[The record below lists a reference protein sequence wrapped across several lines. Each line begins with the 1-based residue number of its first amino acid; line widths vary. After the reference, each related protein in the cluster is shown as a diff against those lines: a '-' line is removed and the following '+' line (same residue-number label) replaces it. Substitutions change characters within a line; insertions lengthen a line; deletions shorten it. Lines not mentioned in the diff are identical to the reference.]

1 MSTFLSFEV
10 LQPGCYDVSLENG
23 QLEIATNNPD
33 FPVLAQIV
41 TPTEFVVSGA
51 PSAPVVSDYSAVLCA
66 GDLFSASMSTGSDGP
81 ESTTLSY
88 TLVGPTGATLD
99 NDDVSASGLGCN
111 GPSLSLGLS
120 PIALEDLGEH
130 LLAVNATN
138 ACGPSP
144 ATFQSVEVVAAPTF
158 TLSTDPVC
166 DGEDAL
172 VVSDIEVTD
181 YINDVAGTPTA
192 EWSWSS
198 GNSSLGLTNLINP
211 ADGDVVEQ
219 TVDLVY
225 TVTDDNGTSTATC
238 SASASATQVVHTPTP
253 LELSFNGAPSA
264 STLCAGDMLDV
275 AVVSETALNETADYS
290 WFTSVPPNG
299 GDATSRMWQALN
311 QSVDITVGQN
321 STFADGTTCDNSDSP
336 VEVTIPVNAIPAI
349 SWANGDDLDA
359 ACAGSVATLDVNLVA
374 SSGAA
379 TTVSWTSAL
388 GGNDQELDGSGALT
402 LELDLPATQPAGP
415 ISVAVTAVDNAGC
428 ASNGLEG
435 FVDVRVAE
443 SPAGEFEA
451 ACEGQEIEPT
461 NVPEGANLS
470 YSWTYNGLPFN
481 GEGASTST
489 PTFPAVNC
497 LDTPDIELAL
507 TTSYD
512 VAGESLMCT
521 SEPLAFPVTVTPVAE
536 FALALPDVLCA
547 DAEVEFEVSGPGLT
561 AFLCEEATLE
571 YAWAVDRGNGFQP
584 AGTGTSLSL
593 NTGDAGAIE
602 VAVEAI
608 TTGSAGTCVNTET
621 VVLNVAAN
629 PVLSPFEENLMFCE
643 DGSLELEAAF
653 DVNENGGI
661 EYNWELGD
669 LTSFI
674 LQGQGTSD
682 VSLSLSEASA
692 ASNGTLGLTVLDA
705 AGCQT
710 SADVSFDVLTLP
722 VPGTVSWETA
732 PAGACSGEGVLSAWK
747 RPNST
752 PHWTRRPSL
761 RMGRPQMTQ
770 ARCCPPCPPQTR

>member
-1 MSTFLSFEV
+1 MDIHSTDSNNLTKHLMRSGVMKVLFATMFLVTAALQSQAEETFPPTSMSVTSAQACVGDDVTVTILAPDTAGANTLQSVPWQISHNGALLSSSELADFITLDASTGSTLDDWTMSTSLSFEV

-23 QLEIATNNPD
+23 ALEIATNNPD

-41 TPTEFVVSGA
+41 TPTEFVVSGV
-51 PSAPVVSDYSAVLCA
+51 PSAPVVSNYAAVLCA
-66 GDLFSASMSTGSDGP
+66 GDLFSASISTSSVGP

-88 TLVGPTGATLD
+88 TLVGSTGATLD
-99 NDDVSASGLGCN
+99 TDNVSASGLGCN

-120 PIALEDLGEH
+120 PIALENLGEH

-138 ACGPSP
+138 ACGSSP

-158 TLSTDPVC
+158 TLSTNPVC

-172 VVSDIEVTD
+172 VVSDIDVTD
-181 YINDVAGTPTA
+181 YTDDVAGTPTA
-192 EWSWSS
+192 EWSWSN

-225 TVTDDNGTSTATC
+225 TVTDENGTSTATC
-238 SASASATQVVHTPTP
+238 SSSASATQVVHTPTP
-253 LELSFNGAPSA
+253 LELSFNGEASA

-275 AVVSETALNETADYS
+275 AVVSETASNETATYS

-359 ACAGSVATLDVNLVA
+359 ACAGSVATLDINLVA
-374 SSGAA
+374 TSGAA

-388 GGNDQELDGSGALT
+388 GGNDQELDGSGTVT

-415 ISVAVTAVDNAGC
+415 ISMAVTAVDNAGC

-461 NVPEGANLS
+461 NVPVGANLS

-481 GEGASTST
+481 GK
-489 PTFPAVNC
+489 
-497 LDTPDIELAL
+497 ELQPPPPLSRQSIAL
-507 TTSYD
+507 R
-512 VAGESLMCT
+512 
-521 SEPLAFPVTVTPVAE
+521 P
-536 FALALPDVLCA
+536 
-547 DAEVEFEVSGPGLT
+547 
-561 AFLCEEATLE
+561 
-571 YAWAVDRGNGFQP
+571 
-584 AGTGTSLSL
+584 
-593 NTGDAGAIE
+593 
-602 VAVEAI
+602 
-608 TTGSAGTCVNTET
+608 
-621 VVLNVAAN
+621 
-629 PVLSPFEENLMFCE
+629 
-643 DGSLELEAAF
+643 
-653 DVNENGGI
+653 
-661 EYNWELGD
+661 
-669 LTSFI
+669 
-674 LQGQGTSD
+674 
-682 VSLSLSEASA
+682 
-692 ASNGTLGLTVLDA
+692 
-705 AGCQT
+705 
-710 SADVSFDVLTLP
+710 LTLNWP
-722 VPGTVSWETA
+722 
-732 PAGACSGEGVLSAWK
+732 
-747 RPNST
+747 
-752 PHWTRRPSL
+752 
-761 RMGRPQMTQ
+761 
-770 ARCCPPCPPQTR
+770 

>member
-1 MSTFLSFEV
+1 MSVTSAQACVGDDVTVTILAPDTAGANTLQSVPWQISHNGALLSSSELADFIALDASTGSTLDDWTMSISLSFEV

-23 QLEIATNNPD
+23 ALEIATNNPD
-33 FPVLAQIV
+33 FPFLAQIV
-41 TPTEFVVSGA
+41 TPTEFVVSGV
-51 PSAPVVSDYSAVLCA
+51 PSAPVVSNYAAVLCA
-66 GDLFSASMSTGSDGP
+66 GDLFNASISTSSVGP

-88 TLVGPTGATLD
+88 TLVGSTGATLD
-99 NDDVSASGLGCN
+99 TDNVSASGLGCN

-120 PIALEDLGEH
+120 PIALENLGEH

-138 ACGPSP
+138 ACGSSP

-158 TLSTDPVC
+158 TLSTNPVC

-172 VVSDIEVTD
+172 VVSDIDVTD
-181 YINDVAGTPTA
+181 YTDDVAGTPTA
-192 EWSWSS
+192 EWSWSN

-225 TVTDDNGTSTATC
+225 TVTDENGTSTATC
-238 SASASATQVVHTPTP
+238 SSSASATQVVHTPTP
-253 LELSFNGAPSA
+253 LELSFNGEASA

-275 AVVSETALNETADYS
+275 AVVSETASNETATYS

-359 ACAGSVATLDVNLVA
+359 ACAGSVATLDINLVA
-374 SSGAA
+374 TSGAA

-388 GGNDQELDGSGALT
+388 GGNDQELDGSGTVT

-415 ISVAVTAVDNAGC
+415 ISMAVTAVDNAGC

-461 NVPEGANLS
+461 NVPVGANLS

-497 LDTPDIELAL
+497 LETPDIELAL

-512 VAGESLMCT
+512 VAGESLMCM
-521 SEPLAFPVTVTPVAE
+521 SAPLAFPVTVTPVAE

-547 DAEVEFEVSGPGLT
+547 DAEVEFDVSGPGLT

-621 VVLNVAAN
+621 V
-629 PVLSPFEENLMFCE
+629 
-643 DGSLELEAAF
+643 
-653 DVNENGGI
+653 
-661 EYNWELGD
+661 
-669 LTSFI
+669 
-674 LQGQGTSD
+674 
-682 VSLSLSEASA
+682 
-692 ASNGTLGLTVLDA
+692 
-705 AGCQT
+705 
-710 SADVSFDVLTLP
+710 
-722 VPGTVSWETA
+722 
-732 PAGACSGEGVLSAWK
+732 
-747 RPNST
+747 
-752 PHWTRRPSL
+752 
-761 RMGRPQMTQ
+761 
-770 ARCCPPCPPQTR
+770 